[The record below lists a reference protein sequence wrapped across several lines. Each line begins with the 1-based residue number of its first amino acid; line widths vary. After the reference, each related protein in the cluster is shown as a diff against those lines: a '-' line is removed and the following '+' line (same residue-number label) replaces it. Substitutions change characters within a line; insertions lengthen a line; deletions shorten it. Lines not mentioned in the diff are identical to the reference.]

1 MNSGQTDESL
11 ALQLNMNES
20 QLQQAK
26 AYVRKELG
34 IVVWT
39 KVPDYDWVRQHQFEL
54 ENLERKKIQELFQIT
69 KRQVDDCRRLLK
81 KLKQNET

>member
-1 MNSGQTDESL
+1 KSP
-11 ALQLNMNES
+11 ALQLNMTES
-20 QLQQAK
+20 QLQKAK

-34 IVVWT
+34 LVVET

-54 ENLERKKIQELFQIT
+54 ENLERKQIQELLQIT
-69 KRQVDDCRRLLK
+69 KGQVDYRRNLLK